1 MTKILITD
9 IETRPALAYIWRMF
23 DETIGLDQLLEPSS
37 IISVGAK
44 WLDKPGY
51 FYRDVRYKNRTEVD
65 PKDRV
70 AMLRM
75 LHGLWSQADAIVTF
89 NGDKFDLPKLTGE
102 FLQHGLP
109 PPPPVAS
116 IDVRKTTS
124 NMGFTSGRLAHVAPL
139 ILGEENQKIDTGG
152 FKLWREYLDGDKTA
166 RAEMRTYNIR
176 DVDLLERLYVKV
188 RPFIKTHPYIGEK
201 AEECPHCG
209 SKNVQQ
215 RGRRRTRSFWITR
228 LQCQDCGA
236 WSSGTRKK
244 IS

>member
-1 MTKILITD
+1 MKILITD
-9 IETRPALAYIWRMF
+9 IETRPALAYVWRMF
-23 DETIGLDQLLEPSS
+23 DETVSLDQLLEPSS

-44 WLDKPGY
+44 WYGKPGGVC
-51 FYRDVRYKNRTEVD
+51 YRDVRYKDRREVN

-102 FLQHGLP
+102 FAQHGLP

-124 NMGFTSGRLAHVAPL
+124 SMGFTSGKLAHVGPL
-139 ILGEENQKIDTGG
+139 LGCGDKLDTNG
-152 FKLWREYLDGDKTA
+152 FKLWREYLDGDPVA
-166 RAEMRTYNIR
+166 RREMKMYNLR
-176 DVDLLERLYVKV
+176 DVELLEKVYTKV

-201 AEECPHCG
+201 AEQCPHCG
-209 SKNVQQ
+209 SSNVQQ